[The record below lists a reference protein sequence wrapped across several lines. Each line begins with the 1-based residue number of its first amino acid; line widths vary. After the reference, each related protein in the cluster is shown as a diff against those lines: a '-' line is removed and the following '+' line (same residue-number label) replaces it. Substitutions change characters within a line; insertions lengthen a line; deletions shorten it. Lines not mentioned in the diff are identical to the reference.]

1 MKTSDVV
8 ILAVAAVVL
17 IKLDAYHNPF
27 GRTARV
33 LSKLSFKKS
42 K

>member
-1 MKTSDVV
+1 MKTSDVIIV
-8 ILAVAAVVL
+8 AVGAIIL

-27 GRTARV
+27 GRTAK
-33 LSKLSFKKS
+33 LMKKLSFKKS

>member
-1 MKTSDVV
+1 MKTSEV
-8 ILAVAAVVL
+8 IVVAAVAVIL

-27 GRTARV
+27 GRTAKI
-33 LSKLSFKKS
+33 LKKLSFKKN